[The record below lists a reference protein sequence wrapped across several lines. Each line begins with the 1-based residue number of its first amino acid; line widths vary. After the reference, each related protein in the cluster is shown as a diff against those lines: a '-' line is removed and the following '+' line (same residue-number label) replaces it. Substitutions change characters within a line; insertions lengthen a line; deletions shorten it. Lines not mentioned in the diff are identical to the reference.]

1 MSELRHYLQEYIDTL
16 QALLKQYDNDDL
28 LVGKAQEL
36 FRDANDPRYLVLA
49 QRLAQIKKKKQE
61 AVAQQNQND
70 KPAFKL
76 VDKHKY

>member
-61 AVAQQNQND
+61 AATQQNQND